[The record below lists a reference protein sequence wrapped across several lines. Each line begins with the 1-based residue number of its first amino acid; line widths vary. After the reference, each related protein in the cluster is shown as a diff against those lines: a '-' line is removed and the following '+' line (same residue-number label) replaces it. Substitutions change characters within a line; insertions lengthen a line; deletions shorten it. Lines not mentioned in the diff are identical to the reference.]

1 LHGLGV
7 DSPSS
12 HGDVVGT
19 NAFSHSSEWEFGL
32 KVEWSVDME
41 APSFVESLGLWSL
54 GLVNIDD
61 LPLLLLASVVSE
73 NSDCGSFFI
82 LSALDF
88 NYLVVS
94 PVDELA
100 VLILEDLEP
109 S

>member
-1 LHGLGV
+1 LGSRV
-7 DSPSS
+7 VSPSL

-19 NAFSHSSEWEFGL
+19 NAFSHSSEWELGL

-41 APSFVESLGLWSL
+41 APFFVESLGLWSL
-54 GLVNIDD
+54 GLVNVDD

-73 NSDCGSFFI
+73 YSNCGSFFI
-82 LSALDF
+82 LSTLDF
-88 NYLVVS
+88 KDLAGL
-94 PVDELA
+94 PVDKLV